1 MVYTPKQRQYTA
13 LTNEDELTRLGLDM
27 QTRKISDNQN
37 LHTVAYLGLKDEA
50 HSSGGSR
57 FQKEF
62 FGSGTEMRPSLSK
75 SATDNNVYKCDN
87 WWIDSEIKNTQ
98 LTETNVKWVPGTHHT
113 SMSLLINNHNIHR
126 LYHNK

>member
-1 MVYTPKQRQYTA
+1 MQ
-13 LTNEDELTRLGLDM
+13 L

-37 LHTVAYLGLKDEA
+37 LHTVAYLGLIDEA

-98 LTETNVKWVPGTHHT
+98 LTEMNVKWVPGTHYT
-113 SMSLLINNHNIHR
+113 SMSLLWILNGVNAKLASVLILKELSPMVGSGH
-126 LYHNK
+126 YW